1 MTSFLFL
8 GVSVF
13 QHTAARRRL
22 AVPNASLAVPNTVST
37 HSRPKAAGYAVRF
50 IRLLR
55 IVSTHSRPKAA
66 GYLPKLPDPQLYVS
80 THSRPKAAG
89 FSILTNTFNVAVSTH
104 SRPKAAGSGVA
115 RPSNTKSGFNTQ
127 PPEGGWRGGHDL
139 SQSGRLFQHTAA
151 RRRLVG
157 SVGAGFRCFVGF
169 NTQPPKGGWLRLRRS
184 D

>member
-1 MTSFLFL
+1 MLMFQHTAARRRLGRNRHYGQDSKTVSTHSRPKAAGCYIFCHVAHFACFNTQPPEGGWRMTSFLFL

-104 SRPKAAGSGVA
+104 SRPKAAGVA
-115 RPSNTKSGFNTQ
+115 GMT
-127 PPEGGWRGGHDL
+127 
-139 SQSGRLFQHTAA
+139 
-151 RRRLVG
+151 
-157 SVGAGFRCFVGF
+157 
-169 NTQPPKGGWLRLRRS
+169 
-184 D
+184 